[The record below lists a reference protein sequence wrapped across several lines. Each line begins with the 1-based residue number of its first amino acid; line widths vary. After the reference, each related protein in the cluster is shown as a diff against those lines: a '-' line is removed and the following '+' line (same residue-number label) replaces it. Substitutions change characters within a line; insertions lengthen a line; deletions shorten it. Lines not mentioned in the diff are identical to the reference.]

1 MQRVHLV
8 VGLIIGF
15 TSLLLG
21 SAQLVSAHVFYVTV
35 TKVKWN
41 SPQQRLDLT
50 VRVFTEDL
58 EQAVTARSG
67 AKLNLW
73 TPGQL
78 AESEQLIS
86 AYLLERLKVRV
97 NGQDTRLE
105 FVGMADALDATACFL
120 QIRTIKT
127 VKKIEVENRLLIDL
141 FDEQSNVMQFEVGS
155 EKKFVNLNKRL
166 FRESVSFGG

>member
-1 MQRVHLV
+1 MQRVR
-8 VGLIIGF
+8 LIIGLIVLF
-15 TSLLLG
+15 TGLLPG
-21 SAQLVSAHVFYVTV
+21 SIQSVSAHVFYVTV

-41 SPQQRLDLT
+41 SQQQRLDLT
-50 VRVFTEDL
+50 VRVFTNDL
-58 EQAVTARSG
+58 QEAVTARGG

-73 TPGQL
+73 TAGQL
-78 AESEQLIS
+78 AGSEQLVS

-120 QIRTIKT
+120 MIRTIKT

-141 FDEQSNVMQFEVGS
+141 FDDQSNVMQFEVGS
-155 EKKFVNLNKRL
+155 EKKFVNLNKKL